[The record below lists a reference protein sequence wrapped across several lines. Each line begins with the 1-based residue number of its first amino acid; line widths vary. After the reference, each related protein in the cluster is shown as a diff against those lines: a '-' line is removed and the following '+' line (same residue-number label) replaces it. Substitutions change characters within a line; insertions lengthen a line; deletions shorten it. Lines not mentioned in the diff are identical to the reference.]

1 MNISITIKFWWLFSI
16 LTRITDF
23 SQDILTPLSIFSF
36 GIFLCVFFFWLLTC
50 HSKKDLN
57 IRLLND
63 VLFIWWEKFGFLMIA
78 LNIHLKD
85 INRNI
90 VKAYFYWL
98 VKGTK
103 PWKKL
108 ISLSINLIPIEHHT
122 IFSVL
127 LSVFFLTKSGCP
139 SFPM

>member
-1 MNISITIKFWWLFSI
+1 MHSGHEYQHHYQILVTFFYTHSNHWLF
-16 LTRITDF
+16 TRHLDTIVNF
-23 SQDILTPLSIFSF
+23 
-36 GIFLCVFFFWLLTC
+36 FLWNFPMCVFLLTTDL
-50 HSKKDLN
+50 SFKKDLN

-122 IFSVL
+122 IFSIL
-127 LSVFFLTKSGCP
+127 LSVFF
-139 SFPM
+139 

>member
-16 LTRITDF
+16 LTQITDF

-63 VLFIWWEKFGFLMIA
+63 VLFRWWGKFGFLMIS
-78 LNIHLKD
+78 LNLHLKD

-108 ISLSINLIPIEHHT
+108 LSLSINLIPIEHHT
-122 IFSVL
+122 IFSLL
-127 LSVFFLTKSGCP
+127 LSVFF
-139 SFPM
+139 